1 MATTSVMKGG
11 AGKKCSTTAML
22 EELVPPSGW
31 SQDSDSHYLV
41 LDLPGF
47 KKEEVRLQ
55 VNNRGEIIT
64 SGERQ
69 TVGDR
74 LIIRFSQTFKIPENS
89 ITEKITG
96 KFEGEV
102 LYVTVP
108 KLKKDKDIAKINNT
122 VKLRKK
128 PKTED
133 NIAQPCN
140 VSQPKNDN
148 DDITQTSNIPKPK
161 NEDNITKS
169 SHIEGN
175 VSNKNHCKI
184 AEKVTFDGKGIITE
198 DWNLTEE
205 SGMVLQSV
213 VKNLKENK
221 GILITAVLAFSLGV
235 LVSRKFSK

>member
-1 MATTSVMKGG
+1 MANTSATKGC
-11 AGKKCSTTAML
+11 AGKACTSTAML

-69 TVGDR
+69 TVGNK
-74 LIIRFSQTFKIPENS
+74 LVIRFLQNFKIPENS

-102 LYVTVP
+102 LYVTIP
-108 KLKKDKDIAKINNT
+108 KLKKD
-122 VKLRKK
+122 
-128 PKTED
+128 
-133 NIAQPCN
+133 
-140 VSQPKNDN
+140 
-148 DDITQTSNIPKPK
+148 DDITKISNLRKLRTKPK
-161 NEDNITKS
+161 NEDNITKTS
-169 SHIEGN
+169 NIPEPKKEDNIGKTSNTAEPKNDDN
-175 VSNKNHCKI
+175 VIKSRDIDGYGSVRNYKKI
-184 AEKVTFDGKGIITE
+184 AEKSPFNGEGIIRE
-198 DWNLTEE
+198 GWDIAEE
-205 SGMVLQSV
+205 SGMLLQSV

>member
-1 MATTSVMKGG
+1 M
-11 AGKKCSTTAML
+11 
-22 EELVPPSGW
+22 
-31 SQDSDSHYLV
+31 
-41 LDLPGF
+41 
-47 KKEEVRLQ
+47 RLQ

>member
-1 MATTSVMKGG
+1 MANPSATKGC
-11 AGKKCSTTAML
+11 AGKKCTSTAML

-41 LDLPGF
+41 LALPGF

-69 TVGDR
+69 TVGNK
-74 LIIRFSQTFKIPENS
+74 LVIRFLQTFKIPENS

-108 KLKKDKDIAKINNT
+108 KLKKDDDITKISYIP
-122 VKLRKK
+122 KPRKK
-128 PKTED
+128 PKNDD
-133 NIAQPCN
+133 NIT
-140 VSQPKNDN
+140 K
-148 DDITQTSNIPKPK
+148 TSNIPEPK
-161 NEDNITKS
+161 HDDNITKTEPENDDNFTKPKD
-169 SHIEGN
+169 IDGYARVRN
-175 VSNKNHCKI
+175 QYKKI
-184 AEKVTFDGKGIITE
+184 AENLPFNGQGIIKE
-198 DWNLTEE
+198 DWDIAEE
-205 SGMVLQSV
+205 SGMLLQSV
-213 VKNLKENK
+213 VKNLKEK
-221 GILITAVLAFSLGV
+221 QGILITAVLAFSLGV

>member
-1 MATTSVMKGG
+1 MANTRETKGC
-11 AGKKCSTTAML
+11 AGKKCSSTAML

-69 TVGDR
+69 TVGNK
-74 LIIRFSQTFKIPENS
+74 LVIRFLQTFKIPENS

-108 KLKKDKDIAKINNT
+108 KLKKDDKTRNIPKLKKD
-122 VKLRKK
+122 
-128 PKTED
+128 D
-133 NIAQPCN
+133 
-140 VSQPKNDN
+140 S
-148 DDITQTSNIPKPK
+148 ITKTSNIPKLK
-161 NEDNITKS
+161 EDDNITKS
-169 SHIEGN
+169 SNFDGN
-175 VSNKNHCKI
+175 GSDKNLCKKI
-184 AEKVTFDGKGIITE
+184 AEKVTFDGHGIIKE
-198 DWNLTEE
+198 DWNIAEE
-205 SGMVLQSV
+205 SGVLLQSV
-213 VKNLKENK
+213 VKNLKENR
-221 GILITAVLAFSLGV
+221 GILVTAVLAFSLGV